1 MSPSTPFSSEPH
13 TSRFVSSIFESLE
26 LTHTP
31 AFFTE
36 ARTVTWFDWI
46 GTVGRLVEQ
55 FEPLRGART
64 GILFRSSEMS
74 YALFLALSL
83 LEGDVFLIDE
93 RTSKQE
99 IDQLTELH
107 ELGAMI
113 DPCGKGEQIEIVD
126 RTSGSRRSST
136 GRGEVTIFTSGSTGR
151 PKAVRHDWYSL
162 TRPVRKTKPSNPQ
175 CWLLTYRP
183 HLYGGIQVFMHC
195 LVNQGPL
202 AIPEP
207 GMTVDALLELM
218 RRSDVRSVSATPSY
232 WRRLITLGSPAILS
246 TLRLQQIT
254 VGGEIA
260 DQHLLDA
267 LSRYYPAARLV
278 HLYGTSEVGRCFTV
292 TDGRAGFPARFLD
305 GPSEDGIALKIEDG
319 ELHVR
324 SANAMLESAVTAQD
338 DTSGAVWFATG
349 DLVERRD
356 DRCFFV
362 GRRDDLINVGG
373 NKVQPVRVEQV
384 IQGIPGVRDVRVFA
398 RSSSVVGQMVAC
410 EFVVEPGFEP
420 EVVRQA
426 ILQTCLER
434 LDGHERPRF
443 VGAVSSIALSDAAKK
458 VRK

>member
-1 MSPSTPFSSEPH
+1 
-13 TSRFVSSIFESLE
+13 
-26 LTHTP
+26 
-31 AFFTE
+31 
-36 ARTVTWFDWI
+36 
-46 GTVGRLVEQ
+46 
-55 FEPLRGART
+55 
-64 GILFRSSEMS
+64 
-74 YALFLALSL
+74 
-83 LEGDVFLIDE
+83 
-93 RTSKQE
+93 
-99 IDQLTELH
+99 
-107 ELGAMI
+107 
-113 DPCGKGEQIEIVD
+113 
-126 RTSGSRRSST
+126 
-136 GRGEVTIFTSGSTGR
+136 
-151 PKAVRHDWYSL
+151 
-162 TRPVRKTKPSNPQ
+162 
-175 CWLLTYRP
+175 
-183 HLYGGIQVFMHC
+183 MHC

-246 TLRLQQIT
+246 SLRLQQIT

-267 LSRYYPAARLV
+267 LRRYYPTARLV

-292 TDGRAGFPARFLD
+292 ADGRAGFPARFLD

-324 SANAMLESAVTAQD
+324 SANAMLETAVPAGD
-338 DTSGAVWFATG
+338 DASGAVWFATG
-349 DLVERRD
+349 DLVERLD
-356 DRCFFV
+356 DRCYFV

-410 EFVVEPGFEP
+410 EFMTEPGFET
-420 EVVRQA
+420 EGVRQA
-426 ILQTCLER
+426 ILKTCRER

-443 VGAVSSIALSDAAKK
+443 VEAVSSIALSDAAKK